1 MKVLI
6 NLLCAIILCSITPLC
21 WAASGCDGAG
31 NCYVRAGALGAAN
44 GTDWTNAYTALPS
57 SLTRGVTYYVAAG
70 SYPNHVFQDAD
81 SGSTLITIQA
91 PTSAVHGTNTGWSS
105 AYQGQAV
112 FSCTSG
118 CGSVLQF
125 ATDYYVFS
133 GSYCTPLTGASV
145 CTSGYGFKVNNSN
158 AYAGAD
164 IQGGLGYNGPP
175 DYDHDI
181 TVQYV
186 EVNGAHPTSDSST
199 LDTQL
204 DFEGGSYNLL
214 FDHLYVH
221 DGWVPFFLKG
231 SHANQ
236 NGGGYVFGS
245 GNNITIQYS
254 YVAHNYSSSAYHSE
268 GCSCSEGLTDFTIR
282 YNYWVDMIG
291 TAYLAT
297 PSGADYNNGNGPNGP
312 WYIYGNVFM
321 ATAAGISSLHCGTGD
336 GMLTIFDANFTGD
349 VYFVNNTIANMY
361 GCQADN
367 NGISVGL
374 GFTTP
379 MKNLIVENNLWW
391 RDDVVNIIHTGT
403 TRYSG
408 ASLTST
414 TWAYN
419 GYFQIPD
426 GSASN
431 DTSTTKQVASRN
443 PFVAYSTADYQ
454 LTSNTTT
461 GTNTNSVLAG
471 NSADME
477 GVTRDANGTW
487 DRGALQ
493 LIGYTLTVT
502 NGGNGTVTGTGGT
515 ANINCGSVCTETE
528 NSGTA
533 VTLMATPNS
542 GYTFAGWSGACSGTG
557 TCSVP
562 FTANAGVTA
571 TFITDKAPGQIT
583 CPSTPVTY
591 TATPSAL
598 CTANSGAPITYKVV
612 TGAARIA
619 ASSGGQELTLST
631 ITGTVNI
638 TSATVPATAN
648 YTAVT
653 VTPAAPVS
661 FTTQPIP
668 VNLIGCQFT
677 LTSTTT
683 SPVTV
688 TTSTD
693 MPSAA
698 FYGDTVTISGC
709 TTDNPNIPRLTYAF
723 ATTGLKSTLVSEK
736 VTFKATETVAVKIT
750 APGGRGYAALFWTSA
765 TTTVNL
771 RPISVEA
778 NSPQWTYSKLP
789 TFPEEIKLALTA
801 ESAPLAFSTDRLPA
815 SGGYTL
821 TDSSNND
828 VTGTAENALL
838 IGSYAITP
846 SPAKMQASGK
856 LSYYSITPVTSML
869 TVTPNNSSSAL
880 KPGVSILS
888 IPSTK
893 IGLSKTATVTVTNKT
908 GELLQIAAS
917 LPVGTPFSVG
927 VAPACASTS
936 GLLPGG
942 GTCTL
947 TVTFA
952 PTAVGKA
959 GPTTLTITAVDANN
973 DQFANPTQYPFTVVP
988 VTLFSYGI
996 K

>member
-1 MKVLI
+1 MKLLF
-6 NLLCAIILCSITPLC
+6 NLLCAFLLCSITPLC

-70 SYPNHVFQDAD
+70 TYPNHVFQDAD

-105 AYQGQAV
+105 AYEGQAV

-118 CGSVLQF
+118 CGSVLRF
-125 ATDYYVFS
+125 ATDYYVFN
-133 GSYCTPLTGASV
+133 GSYCTPLAGASV
-145 CTSGYGFKVNNSN
+145 CTSGFGFKVNNSN

-221 DGWVPFFLKG
+221 DGWVPFYLRG

-236 NGGGYVFGS
+236 NGGGYVFGT

-254 YVAHNYSSSAYHSE
+254 YVAHNYSSSTYHSE
-268 GCSCSEGLTDFTIR
+268 GCSCSEGLTDFTVR

-349 VYFVNNTIANMY
+349 VYFVNNTIANMH

-391 RDDVVNIIHTGT
+391 SDDVINVIDTGT
-403 TRYSG
+403 VSTGG

-431 DTSTTKQVASRN
+431 DTCTTKQVSSTN
-443 PFVAYSTADYQ
+443 PFVAYSTANYQ
-454 LTSNTTT
+454 LTLNTMT
-461 GTNTNSVLAG
+461 GNNTNTILAG
-471 NSADME
+471 NSLDME
-477 GVTRDANGTW
+477 GVTRDADGTW

-493 LIGYTLTVT
+493 MSGSVSTYTLTVT

-515 ANINCGSVCTETE
+515 ANINCGSTCSETE

-533 VTLMATPNS
+533 VTLTATANS
-542 GYTFAGWSGACSGTG
+542 GYTFSGWSGACSGTG
-557 TCSVP
+557 TCSAP
-562 FTANAGVTA
+562 FTANASVGA
-571 TFITDKAPGQIT
+571 TFSLINTTGTSQTITFANPGTQT
-583 CPSTPVTY
+583 YGTPLTLI
-591 TATPSAL
+591 AT
-598 CTANSGAPITYKVV
+598 
-612 TGAARIA
+612 
-619 ASSGGQELTLST
+619 ASSGLTVSYTSTTPTICTVSGKTVTFVVPGTCGMLANQAGNSEYKAAPTVGHAWVVAKKAQTITFTNPGTQTYGTSLTL
-631 ITGTVNI
+631 
-638 TSATVPATAN
+638 AATASSGL
-648 YTAVT
+648 AVT
-653 VTPAAPVS
+653 Y
-661 FTTQPIP
+661 
-668 VNLIGCQFT
+668 
-677 LTSTTT
+677 TSTTT
-683 SPVTV
+683 SVCTVSGKKVTLV
-688 TTSTD
+688 KPGICGVDANQAGNSDYGAAPTVGHAWVVAKKAQTITFTNPGAKKVGAVVPLGATASSGLAVSYSSTNTS
-693 MPSAA
+693 
-698 FYGDTVTISGC
+698 VCTISGS
-709 TTDNPNIPRLTYAF
+709 N
-723 ATTGLKSTLVSEK
+723 ATM
-736 VTFKATETVAVKIT
+736 VA
-750 APGGRGYAALFWTSA
+750 
-765 TTTVNL
+765 
-771 RPISVEA
+771 
-778 NSPQWTYSKLP
+778 
-789 TFPEEIKLALTA
+789 
-801 ESAPLAFSTDRLPA
+801 
-815 SGGYTL
+815 
-821 TDSSNND
+821 
-828 VTGTAENALL
+828 TGTC
-838 IGSYAITP
+838 G
-846 SPAKMQASGK
+846 
-856 LSYYSITPVTSML
+856 
-869 TVTPNNSSSAL
+869 
-880 KPGVSILS
+880 
-888 IPSTK
+888 
-893 IGLSKTATVTVTNKT
+893 
-908 GELLQIAAS
+908 
-917 LPVGTPFSVG
+917 
-927 VAPACASTS
+927 
-936 GLLPGG
+936 
-942 GTCTL
+942 
-947 TVTFA
+947 
-952 PTAVGKA
+952 
-959 GPTTLTITAVDANN
+959 VDAKQAGNA
-973 DQFANPTQYPFTVVP
+973 DYLAAPEAGHAWIVTAN
-988 VTLFSYGI
+988 
-996 K
+996 

>member
-1 MKVLI
+1 MKLLF

-70 SYPNHVFQDAD
+70 TYPNHVFQDAD
-81 SGSTLITIQA
+81 SGSTLITVQA

-105 AYQGQAV
+105 AYQGQAM

-133 GSYCTPLTGASV
+133 GSYCTPLVGASV
-145 CTSGYGFKVNNSN
+145 CTSGYGFKVNNTN
-158 AYAGAD
+158 GYAGAD

-236 NGGGYVFGS
+236 NGGGYVFGT

-254 YVAHNYSSSAYHSE
+254 YVAHNYSSSTYHSE

-312 WYIYGNVFM
+312 WYIYGNVFT

-391 RDDVVNIIHTGT
+391 NDDVINVIDTGT
-403 TRYSG
+403 VSTGG

-414 TWAYN
+414 TWVYN

-426 GSASN
+426 NSASN
-431 DTSTTKQVASRN
+431 DTCTTKQVASTN
-443 PFVAYSTADYQ
+443 PFVAYSTANYQ
-454 LTSNTTT
+454 LMSNTTM
-461 GTNTNSVLAG
+461 GNNTNSILAG
-471 NSADME
+471 NSVDME
-477 GVTRDANGTW
+477 HVTRAANGTW

-493 LIGYTLTVT
+493 ISGVVPTYTLTVT

-515 ANINCGSVCTETE
+515 ANINCGSTCSETE

-533 VTLMATPNS
+533 VTLTATPHS
-542 GYTFAGWSGACSGTG
+542 GYKFAGWSGGCSGTG

-562 FTANAGVTA
+562 FTANASVGATFSLITTTGTSQTITFTNPGTQTYGTPLTLTA
-571 TFITDKAPGQIT
+571 T
-583 CPSTPVTY
+583 
-591 TATPSAL
+591 
-598 CTANSGAPITYKVV
+598 
-612 TGAARIA
+612 
-619 ASSGGQELTLST
+619 ASSGLTVSYTSTTPTICTVSGKTVTFVTSGTCGMLANQAGNSEYKAAPTVGHAWVVGKKVQTITFTNPGTHSYGTSLTL
-631 ITGTVNI
+631 G
-638 TSATVPATAN
+638 ATASSGL
-648 YTAVT
+648 AV
-653 VTPAAPVS
+653 S
-661 FTTQPIP
+661 Y
-668 VNLIGCQFT
+668 
-677 LTSTTT
+677 TSTTT
-683 SPVTV
+683 SVCTVSGKTV
-688 TTSTD
+688 TFVKAGICGVDAKQVGNSDYAVAPTVGHAWTVAKKAQTITFTNPGTQKVGAVVPLGATASSGLAVSYSSTNA
-693 MPSAA
+693 S
-698 FYGDTVTISGC
+698 VCTISGS
-709 TTDNPNIPRLTYAF
+709 N
-723 ATTGLKSTLVSEK
+723 ATMV
-736 VTFKATETVAVKIT
+736 
-750 APGGRGYAALFWTSA
+750 
-765 TTTVNL
+765 
-771 RPISVEA
+771 
-778 NSPQWTYSKLP
+778 
-789 TFPEEIKLALTA
+789 
-801 ESAPLAFSTDRLPA
+801 A
-815 SGGYTL
+815 SG
-821 TDSSNND
+821 
-828 VTGTAENALL
+828 
-838 IGSYAITP
+838 
-846 SPAKMQASGK
+846 
-856 LSYYSITPVTSML
+856 
-869 TVTPNNSSSAL
+869 
-880 KPGVSILS
+880 
-888 IPSTK
+888 
-893 IGLSKTATVTVTNKT
+893 
-908 GELLQIAAS
+908 
-917 LPVGTPFSVG
+917 
-927 VAPACASTS
+927 
-936 GLLPGG
+936 
-942 GTCTL
+942 TC
-947 TVTFA
+947 
-952 PTAVGKA
+952 G
-959 GPTTLTITAVDANN
+959 VDAKQAGNV
-973 DQFANPTQYPFTVVP
+973 DYQAAPEVGHAWIVTAN
-988 VTLFSYGI
+988 
-996 K
+996 